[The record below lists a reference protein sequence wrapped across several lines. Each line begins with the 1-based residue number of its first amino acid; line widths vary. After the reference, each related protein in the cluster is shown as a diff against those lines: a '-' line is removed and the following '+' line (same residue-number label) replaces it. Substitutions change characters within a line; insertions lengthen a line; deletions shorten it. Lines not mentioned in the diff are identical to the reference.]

1 MKKYFSGD
9 SKDVIYTLICKTCN
23 NLYFAQAED
32 SKKRIAKNKSGV
44 KNLHYSTCRV
54 CSDIRTATKPSH
66 IFKYFLSSAKQIL
79 NYKNIKINDIFS
91 DGILH

>member
-1 MKKYFSGD
+1 MKKYFAGD

-23 NLYFAQAED
+23 NLYFAQTED

-54 CSDIRTATKPSH
+54 CSEHNDCNQAEP
-66 IFKYFLSSAKQIL
+66 YFQIL
-79 NYKNIKINDIFS
+79 SFYCKANTA
-91 DGILH
+91 L